1 MSIKYIIMELFSM
14 IIETQILNMLIKSE
28 MLEHILSSWQ

>member
-1 MSIKYIIMELFSM
+1 MSIKYIIMELFLM

-28 MLEHILSSWQ
+28 MLEHISSSWQ